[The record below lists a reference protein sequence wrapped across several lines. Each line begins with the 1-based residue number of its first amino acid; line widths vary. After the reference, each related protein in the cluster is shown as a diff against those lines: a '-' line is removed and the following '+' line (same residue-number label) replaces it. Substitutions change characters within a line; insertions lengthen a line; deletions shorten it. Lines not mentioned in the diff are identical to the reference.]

1 MRSKVTAIS
10 EYQKRSTK
18 EQCERVP
25 RSEWKAYLARGGEVA
40 EMRVEL
46 EEFRLVL
53 ERAED
58 DLLRWQDDIT
68 QRLRKGAY
76 LEGGFA
82 TREKA
87 SGE

>member
-1 MRSKVTAIS
+1 
-10 EYQKRSTK
+10 
-18 EQCERVP
+18 
-25 RSEWKAYLARGGEVA
+25 
-40 EMRVEL
+40 MRVEL